1 MSPPDVN
8 TESIHEDL
16 TLHLP
21 QHLTEHVIRHFMSSH
36 CRRTDCRWLS
46 LSNLTN
52 YTGAPPLLPD
62 ADISGIGAILG
73 FSITSYLT
81 LLLLIVN
88 YAFVFDPH
96 RWGENGRR
104 YTNPLDLKLL
114 GFIRNGS
121 VLILSDTQ
129 LVTGLAILSSGYSQ
143 LNCGISA
150 YHWQIMVYV
159 AWFASFSFIS
169 AMTFLQAFFQA
180 NHSLRI
186 IRVCFMFVLAT
197 MLIVALLPTGSQN
210 WMDLACKEGEGCFFP
225 SLQAKCYYR
234 QMITNK
240 FDNGHTKIYSM
251 VVSILV
257 VSLSYINCGV
267 KMFDPTSA
275 VTRRYIRVWPGRQI
289 KRVLRRMVRSSEKSM
304 WANIILRLPYLA
316 LYSAFTSAR
325 ALCDTVESMLG
336 EILWLSFAIAWG
348 TIKVWTTR
356 TSSHYDSRGFNTNA
370 NPDVLSEDSWSFG
383 QTLPLILLLLPV
395 LSMAQVYFDKD
406 TRILEASNN
415 ENWIRETGIRDPEKT
430 PTPCGPRPPASVSL
444 SSVSIGHAAGARTY
458 DAHNT
463 PKHPSTAID
472 DRTLDSTCACPIARC
487 THHPSACSSPQ
498 PSLHSS
504 SSRSSLSRATSP
516 SLSPSFAPSPT
527 HAPFPTYLDPD
538 TNPYDLP
545 FYTDHLTLWLL
556 QLCFLA
562 AFILWLLNATEN
574 ILGISFFFRN
584 RLFIIWIFGI
594 LPSSLFLHLAFW
606 MLGGWAWEGVR
617 GERVWR
623 WWVGKRSEG
632 RRERWRRVGKGVYAV
647 LRAGLVAGLV
657 TYTFLLSFEAGGP
670 EALVISLEDLG

>member
-1 MSPPDVN
+1 MSSPDVN

-16 TLHLP
+16 TLVLP
-21 QHLTEHVIRHFMSSH
+21 QRLTEHLPEHIIRHFMSSH
-36 CRRTDCRWLS
+36 CRHTDCRWLS
-46 LSNLTN
+46 LTNLTN

-88 YAFVFDPH
+88 YAFAFDPH

-104 YTNPLDLKLL
+104 YTNPLDSKLL

-129 LVTGLAILSSGYSQ
+129 LVTGLALLSSGYSQ

-186 IRVCFMFVLAT
+186 IRVCFMFILAT
-197 MLIVALLPTGSQN
+197 MLIVALLPTGSQD
-210 WMDLACKEGEGCFFP
+210 WMNLACKEGEGCFYP

-234 QMITNK
+234 QMTTNK

-275 VTRRYIRVWPGRQI
+275 VTRRYTRVWPGKQI
-289 KRVLRRMVRSSEKSM
+289 KRVLRRMIKGSEKSM
-304 WANIILRLPYLA
+304 WANALLRLPYFA

-325 ALCDTVESMLG
+325 ALCDIVESMLG

-356 TSSHYDSRGFNTNA
+356 TSSHYDSHGFNTNA
-370 NPDVLSEDSWSFG
+370 NPDVLLEDSWSFG
-383 QTLPLILLLLPV
+383 QTLPLILLLLPM
-395 LSMAQVYFDKD
+395 LSMAQIYFDKH
-406 TRILEASNN
+406 TRILGASNS
-415 ENWIRETGIRDPEKT
+415 EHWIRETGIPDREKKPEST
-430 PTPCGPRPPASVSL
+430 PRAPVSL
-444 SSVSIGHAAGARTY
+444 SSVSIGRTT
-458 DAHNT
+458 NT
-463 PKHPSTAID
+463 RTQEPYNPPKRPSTAID
-472 DRTLDSTCACPIARC
+472 NRTLDSTCACPISRC
-487 THHPSACSSPQ
+487 AHHASRCPSPQ
-498 PSLHSS
+498 PS
-504 SSRSSLSRATSP
+504 TP
-516 SLSPSFAPSPT
+516 PSPNPANSILHT
-527 HAPFPTYLDPD
+527 PPPNRTFPAYLDPD

-545 FYTDHLTLWLL
+545 FYTDHLILWLL
-556 QLCFLA
+556 QLCLLA

-594 LPSSLFLHLAFW
+594 LPSSLLLHLAFW
-606 MLGGWAWEGVR
+606 QIAGWVWEGVR
-617 GERVWR
+617 GER
-623 WWVGKRSEG
+623 WWVGKR
-632 RRERWRRVGKGVYAV
+632 ERWGTIGKWVYWV

-657 TYTFLLSFEAGGP
+657 VYTFLLSFEAGGP
-670 EALVISLEDLG
+670 EALVISLGDLG